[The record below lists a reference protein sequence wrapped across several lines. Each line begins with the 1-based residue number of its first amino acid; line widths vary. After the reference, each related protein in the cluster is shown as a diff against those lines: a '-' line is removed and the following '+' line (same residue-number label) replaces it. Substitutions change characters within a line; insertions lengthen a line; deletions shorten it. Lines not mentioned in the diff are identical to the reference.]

1 MDEPDNEVDELIM
14 RVLYDCHTTLSHED
28 INVEVNCVLSV
39 LYHAIVKVAASAALK
54 GVFEPL
60 KGDPDS
66 AEPDEFLN
74 EWRNQREA
82 ELHKKS

>member
-1 MDEPDNEVDELIM
+1 MDEPDNEIEELIM

-39 LYHAIVKVAASAALK
+39 LYHAIVKVAVSAALK

-60 KGDPDS
+60 KGDSDS
-66 AEPDEFLN
+66 VEADEFLKA
-74 EWRNQREA
+74 WRKQRDA
-82 ELHKKS
+82 QQKS